1 MSGAIHRNLYR
12 ESNTFFSPP
21 FFANNVFSSNDENR
35 LHAPATRSLSSI
47 KAILEITNNLSAAC
61 LPLYFHFGLFTVTA
75 RGKNRLVVVFCELVR
90 IEMIFNQAERYHSR
104 SFFYEKLSSRLF
116 LFAER
121 SQRGYYV
128 RYIPVNETGQ
138 LMDLLT
144 RRTLG
149 NYSVHSLAINYSFD
163 FIMNWLSRGIHL
175 NDRTWQTKS
184 CSSEADSTS

>member
-1 MSGAIHRNLYR
+1 MCGAIHRNLYH
-12 ESNTFFSPP
+12 ESNTLFSPS

-61 LPLYFHFGLFTVTA
+61 LSLYFHFGLFTVTA
-75 RGKNRLVVVFCELVR
+75 RGKNRLVVVLCELVR
-90 IEMIFNQAERYHSR
+90 IEMIFNQAERYHSW

-128 RYIPVNETGQ
+128 KHIPVNETGQ

-149 NYSVHSLAINYSFD
+149 NYSVHSLAINYSFG

-184 CSSEADSTS
+184 CSSQADSTS